1 MSEEEL
7 FSKQMRNATRH
18 VHAISDALV
27 NGKILFGKKWK

>member
-7 FSKQMRNATRH
+7 FTKRMRKATRQ

-27 NGKILFGKKWK
+27 NGKLLFGKK